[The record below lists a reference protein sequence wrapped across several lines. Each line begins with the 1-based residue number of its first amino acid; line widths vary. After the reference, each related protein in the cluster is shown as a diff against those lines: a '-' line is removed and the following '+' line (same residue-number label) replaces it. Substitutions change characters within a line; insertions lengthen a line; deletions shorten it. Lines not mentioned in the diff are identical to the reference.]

1 MVPATPSHHHTYREG
16 LSMPHYVDGFI
27 LPVPENKIDDYLRT
41 AGEAAKIWREHGAL
55 EVRECVADDVAV
67 GEITS
72 FPRSVQVEQ
81 GETVVFA
88 WILYESRE
96 HRDRVVADVMKDP
109 RFTEMMTPE
118 AMPVDG
124 KRMIFGGFS
133 VAVEA

>member
-27 LPVPENKIDDYLRT
+27 LPVPENKIDDYVRT

-96 HRDRVVADVMKDP
+96 HRDRVNAEVMEDP
-109 RFTEMMTPE
+109 RFKEMMTPE

>member
-1 MVPATPSHHHTYREG
+1 MA
-16 LSMPHYVDGFI
+16 HYVDGFI

-41 AGEAAKIWREHGAL
+41 AGEAAQIWREHGAL

-88 WILYESRE
+88 WILFESRE
-96 HRDRVVADVMKDP
+96 HRDRVNAEVMKDT
-109 RFTEMMTPE
+109 RFQEMMTPE

>member
-1 MVPATPSHHHTYREG
+1 
-16 LSMPHYVDGFI
+16 MPHYVDGFV
-27 LPVPENKIDDYLRT
+27 LPVPENKVDDYLRT
-41 AGEAAKIWREHGAL
+41 AREAAAIWREHGAL
-55 EVRECVADDVAV
+55 EVRECVADDVQV

-88 WILYESRE
+88 WILFESRE
-96 HRDRVVADVMKDP
+96 HRDQVNAEVMKDA
-109 RFTEMMTPE
+109 RFKEMMTPE

>member
-1 MVPATPSHHHTYREG
+1 
-16 LSMPHYVDGFI
+16 MPHYVDGFI

-41 AGEAAKIWREHGAL
+41 ASEAAEIWREHGAL

-88 WILYESRE
+88 WILFESRE
-96 HRDRVVADVMKDP
+96 HRDRVNAEVMKDT
-109 RFTEMMTPE
+109 RFQEMMTPE